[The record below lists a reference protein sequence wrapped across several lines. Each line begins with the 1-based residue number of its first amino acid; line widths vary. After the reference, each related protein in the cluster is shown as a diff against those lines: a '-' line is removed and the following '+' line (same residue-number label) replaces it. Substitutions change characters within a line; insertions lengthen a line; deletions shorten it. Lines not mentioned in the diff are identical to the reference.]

1 MGCGDWN
8 DGMNQVGALGQGESV
23 WMAWFLIVVLRRM
36 APLAEARNEPA
47 RADSLRAQAD
57 ALLEAAEKHAWDGD
71 WYCRAFFDDGTPL
84 GSARNDEC
92 RIDSLAQSW
101 SVIAGAD
108 PDRTRRAMQ
117 AVDEQLVRAADRLI
131 LLFTPPFDKTPLNPG
146 YIKGYLPGVRENG
159 GQYTHAALWVVL
171 AQALL
176 GRGTRAMELFDML
189 NPVKLSSAPNR
200 AEVYRGEAYA
210 VAADVYSESPHV
222 GRGGWTWY
230 TGSAAWTYR
239 VAVESILGFE
249 LRGDRLRIAPCIP
262 ADWPEYKIAF
272 QRRGTKWEIVV
283 KNPDG
288 LERGRVVIRVDGQPL
303 DGDDIPLTE
312 DQGVHHIEL
321 ELMAEEQ
328 VGPLPSGN
336 AWSGNEHND
345 RAAAIQLSEPPG
357 LSRRDPL

>member
-36 APLAEARNEPA
+36 APLAEARNDAP
-47 RADSLRAQAD
+47 RAASLRAQAD
-57 ALLEAAEKHAWDGD
+57 ALLKAAEMHAWDGD
-71 WYCRAFFDDGTPL
+71 WYCRAFFDDGAPL

-108 PDRTRRAMQ
+108 PERTRRAMQ

-189 NPVKLSSAPNR
+189 NPVNLSSSRHR
-200 AEVYRGEAYA
+200 ADIYGAEAYA
-210 VAADVYSESPHV
+210 VAADVYSESQHV

-230 TGSAAWTYR
+230 TGSAAWMYR

-249 LRGDRLRIAPCIP
+249 LRGERLRITPCIP
-262 ADWPEYKIAF
+262 AEWPEYQIVY
-272 QRRGTKWEIVV
+272 QRHGTRWEIVV
-283 KNPDG
+283 RNPSR
-288 LERGRVVIRVDGQPL
+288 LERGGALIRVDGEPV
-303 DGDDIPLTE
+303 DGDDIVLM
-312 DQGVHHIEL
+312 DDHGVHRIEVDL
-321 ELMAEEQ
+321 VSEEQ
-328 VGPLPSGN
+328 
-336 AWSGNEHND
+336 D
-345 RAAAIQLSEPPG
+345 RPPERRG
-357 LSRRDPL
+357 QDTARMIDPMPFGSTSSRD